1 MRKSFGTPLTGGQ
14 GVIELGRGEGGG
26 GGGDMIRGFQSVTL
40 NLRKYTMR
48 RRTTVRMPSGGP
60 FPYLANLIL

>member
-14 GVIELGRGEGGG
+14 GVIELGRGGRGR
-26 GGGDMIRGFQSVTL
+26 GDMIRGFQSVTL

-48 RRTTVRMPSGGP
+48 RRKTVRMPSGGP
-60 FPYLANLIL
+60 FPCI